1 MMPAKISP
9 IISKPLG
16 RKNYGSIGHLPC
28 SRMGS
33 GDHACHEGQ
42 QRIATAK
49 ARDKHDEIIVTEKVD
64 GTNVGIARIGGE
76 IIALGRAGYFAQ
88 SSKYEQHQLFAAW
101 VREREDFWREV
112 LAPGERLVG
121 EWLAQAHSTLYT
133 LPLGPFAAFDLMQD
147 EHRHPFAILKA
158 LCERYDIPMPKL
170 LHIGGPL
177 SVEKAMELHGPG
189 AHGCDEPEGAVWRV
203 ERKGEFDF
211 ITKWVRPDKIDGKYL
226 PGTATSLSDVPVWN
240 WRPERTVVGFPCDGR
255 GEENG
260 DFVCTKDRIVK
271 AALHLDG
278 LMNEFEGDETAVGPE
293 AFEALWD
300 ACTAYNATQAAQED

>member
-1 MMPAKISP
+1 MIRDECQAPCGSTARALAV
-9 IISKPLG
+9 KPLG

-28 SRMGS
+28 SRMGPS
-33 GDHACHEGQ
+33 DHACHEGQ
-42 QRIATAK
+42 ARIATEK
-49 ARDKHDEIIVTEKVD
+49 ARDKHDVIIVTEKLD
-64 GTNVGIARIGGE
+64 GTNVGIACVGDE
-76 IIALGRAGYFAQ
+76 IHALGRAGYLAETSKYLQHRLFAQ
-88 SSKYEQHQLFAAW
+88 WVHEQDW
-101 VREREDFWREV
+101 CSV

-121 EWLAQAHSTLYT
+121 EWLAQAHSTRYT
-133 LPLGPFAAFDLMQD
+133 LPLGPFAAFDLM
-147 EHRHPFAILKA
+147 
-158 LCERYDIPMPKL
+158 
-170 LHIGGPL
+170 
-177 SVEKAMELHGPG
+177 V
-189 AHGCDEPEGAVWRV
+189 
-203 ERKGEFDF
+203 GEFDF
-211 ITKWVRPDKIDGKYL
+211 MAKWVRPDKIDGKYL